1 MQTLKLTKKY
11 ETYPEYKDSG
21 VEWLGEIPKDWEISK
36 PRKFISQIE
45 SGIWGDD
52 PKQDNNDI
60 KCLRVADFNFDK
72 LTFSNVETIR
82 NNPSLKHK
90 KILRKG
96 DILLEKSGGGEKTP
110 VGRAIIFNSEEE
122 MVCANF
128 VDIVRVK
135 KEIDS
140 KFFTYQLY
148 TSYNSKI
155 NIKSIKQNTGIQNL
169 DIRSYFSEFYPL
181 PEFRRQLEIVKFL
194 DEKTSSVDQ
203 TIERKQKLIELL
215 REKRTAI
222 INHAVT
228 KGLDPKAELVES
240 GVGWIGK
247 IPKNWQMRKLF
258 HLFKTI
264 GSGTTPD
271 ERYLTDSENG
281 VPWVNTGDLKDSYIE
296 LPSKKVKPEALQ
308 ECSALKLFSKDA
320 VVIAMYGATIGKLGI
335 PRFDFCTNQACC
347 VLEGPSKFISEK
359 FVYFWLLGNKKY
371 IIEMGVGGG
380 QPNINK
386 DIVKSLKVS
395 LPPKS
400 IQDEIVEYLDK
411 KIGSYDKAIKCVE
424 QSIEKLKE
432 LKISIISN
440 TVTGKI
446 KV

>member
-21 VEWLGEIPKDWEISK
+21 VEWLGKIPKDWEISK
-36 PRKFISQIE
+36 ARKFISQIE

-60 KCLRVADFNFDK
+60 KCLRVADFSFDR
-72 LTFSNVETIR
+72 LTFNNVETIR

-110 VGRAIIFNSEEE
+110 VGRAIIFNSEDE

-128 VDIVRVK
+128 IDIVRVK

-181 PEFRRQLEIVKFL
+181 PEFKRQLEIVKFL
-194 DEKTSSVDQ
+194 DEKTTLIDQ
-203 TIERKQKLIELL
+203 IMEKKEMQIELL
-215 REKRTAI
+215 KEKKTSFINDAI
-222 INHAVT
+222 NNIDGNKERLKYIASEENI
-228 KGLDPKAELVES
+228 KNELLSSDPIYIGLENIES
-240 GVGWIGK
+240 
-247 IPKNWQMRKLF
+247 
-258 HLFKTI
+258 
-264 GSGTTPD
+264 
-271 ERYLTDSENG
+271 
-281 VPWVNTGDLKDSYIE
+281 NTGKYIPSVENISPESVSKVFYKNNVLFGKLRPYLAKVYSSEFSGICSGEFLVLKPKKEKII
-296 LPSKKVKPEALQ
+296 SKFLFY
-308 ECSALKLFSKDA
+308 KLISKDFITK
-320 VVIAMYGATIGKLGI
+320 VNDSTYGSQMPRASWQFIGNQILVYPTLIEQKKIVDKLDA
-335 PRFDFCTNQACC
+335 RTKLYDDA
-347 VLEGPSKFISEK
+347 
-359 FVYFWLLGNKKY
+359 
-371 IIEMGVGGG
+371 
-380 QPNINK
+380 INK
-386 DIVKSLKVS
+386 VGI
-395 LPPKS
+395 
-400 IQDEIVEYLDK
+400 
-411 KIGSYDKAIKCVE
+411 
-424 QSIEKLKE
+424 SIEKLKE

-440 TVTGKI
+440 VVTGKI